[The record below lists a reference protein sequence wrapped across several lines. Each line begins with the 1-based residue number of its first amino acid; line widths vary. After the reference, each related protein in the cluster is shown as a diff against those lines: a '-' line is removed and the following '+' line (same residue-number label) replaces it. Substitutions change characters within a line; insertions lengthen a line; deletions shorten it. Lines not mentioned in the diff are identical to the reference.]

1 MRPKRTM
8 QALKAIVP
16 AVMAISI
23 VAATTAGCHLPGEK
37 SRVLERA
44 DRYFKAGEYDK
55 AKIEYL
61 NVLRLDRT
69 NRIAIK
75 QLGIIWLE
83 EGAPL
88 RAFPFLRA
96 TRDLDPS
103 DFSNR
108 TKLASAF
115 LMLGE
120 VDGARKEALT
130 ILQQSPGEGQ
140 ALLVLGDS
148 SRSREQIDETEQQL
162 QQIKPPESAELHVVL
177 ANLAVRKSD
186 STTTESELQ
195 RALTVEPKSAI
206 AHLAMA
212 NFRFLQ
218 KDMDRA
224 GQEFKIAAELAP
236 ARSMQRVKY
245 AEFQVLRGAPN
256 DGRATLKEIT
266 RQAPDYLPAWLLSAR
281 LSFNEK
287 KYDEALSFLE
297 NIFSRDPENLD
308 ARTTEA
314 QVRLA
319 KGETKKAVAVLQGLN
334 KAYPNMPGIQYY
346 LAHAYRQDNDSA
358 QAIAELKKAVANK
371 PDYLEAILLLAEL
384 NLAAGNSQEVVPAMV
399 ELLKKQPNLA
409 RAQSFLAEAYRSMGR
424 LDKAAALMREQ
435 ITASPENRQANFNLG
450 VILRQQG
457 KTDEAR
463 QAFQKTLELAP
474 DNLLAIDQ
482 LVELDLVDKKFEG
495 AMQRVQAQLQKAPNL
510 AGFHFL
516 AGKIYVAQRAWDR
529 AEAELSKA
537 IELDPNYPNAYE
549 LLISVYVAT
558 NRLPQAASE
567 LQAYLVKR
575 PDNTQTLLTLGL
587 IYEKQK
593 DVVKARDAYEKVLAK
608 NPESVPALNNLA
620 YLYADKLNEPDK
632 AYDLA
637 RKAHEL
643 QAADPSVTDTLGWVL
658 YKKGDYQQAL
668 ALFQESTGK
677 LAQNPTS
684 QFHLG
689 MASYMMA
696 QTEQARAAFREALK
710 GSQDFAGKE
719 EAQRRLTV
727 LGDDSSVKLSREQ
740 LEAMLKQQPDDPFAR
755 LRLAESYENQKAFA
769 NAAAEYEHALKINP
783 KLISPLIKLAQ
794 LNAGPLQ
801 NREKALEFAK
811 TARQL
816 APADANVAGVLG
828 HVAYDAGNFIW
839 AYSLLQESARQLAD
853 DPTVLHDYAWAT
865 YSLGKVP
872 EAREL
877 MERALKATPGPGI
890 SEDAKSF
897 LRMTAVDR
905 NPKEAAALEPEIQK
919 ILKADPNYVP
929 ALTVRA
935 RIEER
940 RGEAKTAIATYGEIL
955 QRFPDFAP
963 AQKQLAALYLED
975 SGALDKA
982 YEFAVKARKTLPDD
996 PELARTLGEI
1006 SFQKKEY
1013 GRAVQLLQE
1022 SGRKNPLDAKALYYL
1037 GVSQLQLK
1045 QEPQAKEALERA
1057 LAAGLQEPLA
1067 SEAKR
1072 LLAESK
1078 PK

>member
-1 MRPKRTM
+1 M

-16 AVMAISI
+16 AVMAISL
-23 VAATTAGCHLPGEK
+23 VAAPIAGCHLPGEK
-37 SRVLERA
+37 SRVMERA

-75 QLGIIWLE
+75 QLGIIWFE

-103 DFSNR
+103 DFNNR
-108 TKLASAF
+108 TKLASAT

-130 ILQQSPGEGQ
+130 ILQQSPGQGE
-140 ALLVLGDS
+140 ALVVLGDS
-148 SRSREQIDETEQQL
+148 SRTKEQVDETEQQL

-177 ANLAVRKSD
+177 ANLALRKSD
-186 STTTESELQ
+186 STTAESELQ
-195 RALTVEPKSAI
+195 SALTVAPKSAI

-245 AEFQVLRGAPN
+245 AEFQALRGAPN

-266 RQAPDYLPAWLLSAR
+266 RQAPDYLPAWFLSAR

-297 NIFSRDPENLD
+297 NIFSRDPENVD
-308 ARTTEA
+308 ARTMEA
-314 QVRLA
+314 QLWLA
-319 KGETKKAVAVLQGLN
+319 KGETKKAVVVLQALN
-334 KAYPNMPGIQYY
+334 KTYPNVPGIQYY
-346 LAHAYRQDNDSA
+346 LARAYRQDNDSA

-384 NLAAGNSQEVVPAMV
+384 NLGAGNAQEVVPAML

-409 RAQSFLAEAYRSMGR
+409 RAQSFLAEAYRSTGR
-424 LDKAAALMREQ
+424 LDKAAALIREQ
-435 ITASPENRQANFNLG
+435 ITASPENREANFNLG

-474 DNLLAIDQ
+474 DNLPAIEQ
-482 LVELDLVDKKFEG
+482 LVELDLVDKKFES
-495 AMQRVQAQLQKAPNL
+495 AMQRVLQLQKAPNL
-510 AGFHFL
+510 AGFHFI
-516 AGKIYVAQRAWDR
+516 AGKIYIAQRAWDR

-558 NRLPQAASE
+558 NRLPQALSE

-575 PDNTQTLLTLGL
+575 PDNTQTLMTLGL

-620 YLYADKLNEPDK
+620 YLYADKLNQPDK

-637 RKAHEL
+637 RKAHDL

-668 ALFQESTGK
+668 ALLQESTGK

-719 EAQRRLTV
+719 EAQRRLAV

-740 LEAMLKQQPDDPFAR
+740 LEAMLKQQPDDPFVR

-769 NAAAEYEHALKINP
+769 NAAAEYEHALKLNP

-816 APADANVAGVLG
+816 VPTDANVAGVLG

-853 DPTVLHDYAWAT
+853 DPTVLHDYAWAA

-877 MERALKATPGPGI
+877 MERAVKAAPAPGI

-905 NPKEAAALEPEIQK
+905 NPKEAAAPEPEIQK

-935 RIEER
+935 GIEER
-940 RGEAKTAIATYGEIL
+940 RGETKKAIATYGEIL
-955 QRFPDFAP
+955 QRFPDFSP
-963 AQKQLAALYLED
+963 AQKQLAALYLEEP
-975 SGALDKA
+975 GALDKA

-1045 QEPQAKEALERA
+1045 QESQAKEALERA